1 MRGAA
6 LGELATA
13 WAELLSR
20 PRGCFWRARSGAG
33 WRRRGRG
40 GGPEVTDRLLRKL
53 IAGAGAGAYGLGD
66 SLFSAE
72 GERCEHWHVFT
83 RPLAGNGSVALIEKQ
98 YLVIMN
104 RGSFSDCGGP

>member
-1 MRGAA
+1 MGRAALEAARLLLAGEKWSGVAATGEGRGA
-6 LGELATA
+6 
-13 WAELLSR
+13 
-20 PRGCFWRARSGAG
+20 RG
-33 WRRRGRG
+33 
-40 GGPEVTDRLLRKL
+40 DRLLRKL